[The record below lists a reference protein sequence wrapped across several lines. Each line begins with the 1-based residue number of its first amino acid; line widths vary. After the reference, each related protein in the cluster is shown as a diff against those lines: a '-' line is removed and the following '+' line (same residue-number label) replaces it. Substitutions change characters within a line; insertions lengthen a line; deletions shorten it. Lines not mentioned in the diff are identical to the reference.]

1 MSSPVNVDDLS
12 YKLLRKLAKQHG
24 INARQKAVTLRTALK
39 DALGLI
45 RLLND
50 CTEHSGKREDKVTSV
65 NTSTPKSNT
74 KYSSPVHAGTH
85 ENKESL
91 SSSRLIG
98 ESALLPGLSSRA
110 NSKSK
115 LNTTYELTSPELIS
129 VPVES
134 KQQFKDNADSPI
146 KCPEAATQRAP
157 TAVSVKRPKAAVNHF
172 VARPIPNFSRIHAR
186 AASKMESLPQFMQR
200 LKAVRPPFASP
211 TYPPSQTT
219 EAKSTSS
226 ISKVNRALSDVSNR
240 MSHSQSE
247 KSSENGIPGDKS
259 VTTKPRETLQT
270 SHLSGTY
277 KKITTLI
284 QKHTPKIPA
293 DSAFAR
299 RKAYDMKRNWARL
312 SSHTPSRIPSVRTDP
327 SNNTNR
333 TPAQPTPMQPTKST
347 VPRRDLRD
355 FRPGLNVAI
364 QRESRRAVVQHA
376 RSEARRA
383 LANARRGF

>member
-1 MSSPVNVDDLS
+1 
-12 YKLLRKLAKQHG
+12 
-24 INARQKAVTLRTALK
+24 
-39 DALGLI
+39 
-45 RLLND
+45 
-50 CTEHSGKREDKVTSV
+50 
-65 NTSTPKSNT
+65 
-74 KYSSPVHAGTH
+74 
-85 ENKESL
+85 
-91 SSSRLIG
+91 
-98 ESALLPGLSSRA
+98 
-110 NSKSK
+110 
-115 LNTTYELTSPELIS
+115 
-129 VPVES
+129 
-134 KQQFKDNADSPI
+134 
-146 KCPEAATQRAP
+146 
-157 TAVSVKRPKAAVNHF
+157 
-172 VARPIPNFSRIHAR
+172 
-186 AASKMESLPQFMQR
+186 MESLPQFMQR

-219 EAKSTSS
+219 EAKSASS
-226 ISKVNRALSDVSNR
+226 IAKVNRALSDVSNR

-247 KSSENGIPGDKS
+247 KSSESGISGDKL
-259 VTTKPRETLQT
+259 VTTKPREILQT
-270 SHLSGTY
+270 SYLPGTY

-312 SSHTPSRIPSVRTDP
+312 SSHTPSRILSVGTNP

-347 VPRRDLRD
+347 VPRRDPRD